1 MIASAYSPAIA
12 QKRRD
17 STEVVPVVLIHEIA
31 NGSNEA
37 LSQLFKLTRP
47 IIYGLVYRTLRNHAA
62 AEETVV
68 DVYLQIWKQAPGYSE
83 ERGGPLVWL
92 ITIAR
97 SRALDRLRHENRLKN
112 RGEPLADLPTPSA
125 EMPSPELNILLSER
139 CTQVQVALT
148 QLTPA
153 QREALTLA
161 FYFGMT
167 QTEIAL
173 YLGQPLGTIKTR
185 IRYGLLHL
193 KRLLV
198 GEAAY

>member
-1 MIASAYSPAIA
+1 M
-12 QKRRD
+12 
-17 STEVVPVVLIHEIA
+17 EVVPVVLIREIA
-31 NGSNEA
+31 NGNDDA
-37 LSQLFKLTRP
+37 LSRLFELTQH
-47 IIYGLVYRTLRNHAA
+47 IIYGLAYRTLRNHAA

-83 ERGGPLVWL
+83 ERGVPLVWL

-97 SRALDRLRHENRLKN
+97 SRALDRLRHEKRLKN
-112 RGEPLADLPTPSA
+112 RGEPLAELSALPA
-125 EMPSPELNILLSER
+125 ETQSPEMSSLLSER
-139 CTQVQVALT
+139 CVQVQMALT

-173 YLGQPLGTIKTR
+173 HLGQPLGTIKTR

-198 GEAAY
+198 GEAAH

>member
-1 MIASAYSPAIA
+1 M
-12 QKRRD
+12 
-17 STEVVPVVLIHEIA
+17 VPVVLIHEIA
-31 NGSNEA
+31 NGSDEA
-37 LSQLFKLTRP
+37 LSRLFELTQH

-62 AEETVV
+62 AEETVI

-83 ERGGPLVWL
+83 ERGVPLVWL

-112 RGEPLADLPTPSA
+112 RGEPLGDVPAPAA
-125 EMPSPELNILLSER
+125 ERQSPELNILLAER
-139 CTQVQVALT
+139 CAQVQMALT
-148 QLTPA
+148 QLTPT

-173 YLGQPLGTIKTR
+173 HLKQPLGTIKTR
-185 IRYGLLHL
+185 IRYGLLQL

-198 GEAAY
+198 GEAAH